1 MSGHAQ
7 ADPSDVQFY
16 IVYNNMYK
24 DMSIR
29 EATENDIPVIRQIAG
44 LAFPAAYR
52 DILTADQIDYM
63 MQWMYSQSSL
73 QRQFREGH
81 VFFLAGKDGVPAG
94 YVSVQPESGTLF
106 HLQKLYVHPAF
117 QAAGVGSALFLH
129 ALSYA
134 RGCGA
139 ARVELNVN
147 RHNGALAFYRKMG
160 MSILREVDNPI
171 GEGFYMND
179 YIMEIDL

>member
-1 MSGHAQ
+1 MFRLFECCALSFFERFVLSLFLKIERFV
-7 ADPSDVQFY
+7 SDSAE
-16 IVYNNMYK
+16 IW
-24 DMSIR
+24 IC
-29 EATENDIPVIRQIAG
+29 G
-44 LAFPAAYR
+44 LY
-52 DILTADQIDYM
+52 L
-63 MQWMYSQSSL
+63 SSL

-81 VFFLAGKDGVPAG
+81 VFFLAEKDGVPAG

-117 QAAGVGSALFLH
+117 QATGVGRALFLH

-147 RHNGALAFYRKMG
+147 RHNSALAFYRKMG
-160 MSILREVDNPI
+160 MIVHREVDNPI

-179 YIMEIDL
+179 YIMTIDL

>member
-1 MSGHAQ
+1 
-7 ADPSDVQFY
+7 
-16 IVYNNMYK
+16 MYK

-29 EATENDIPVIRQIAG
+29 KATENDLSVIRQIAG

-52 DILTADQIDYM
+52 DILTAGQIDYM
-63 MQWMYSQSSL
+63 LQWVYSLSSL

-81 VFFLAGKDGVPAG
+81 VFFLAEKDGVPAG

-117 QAAGVGSALFLH
+117 QATGVGRALFLH

-147 RHNGALAFYRKMG
+147 RHNSSLAFYRKMG
-160 MSILREVDNPI
+160 MIVHREVDNPI

-179 YIMEIDL
+179 YIMTIDL